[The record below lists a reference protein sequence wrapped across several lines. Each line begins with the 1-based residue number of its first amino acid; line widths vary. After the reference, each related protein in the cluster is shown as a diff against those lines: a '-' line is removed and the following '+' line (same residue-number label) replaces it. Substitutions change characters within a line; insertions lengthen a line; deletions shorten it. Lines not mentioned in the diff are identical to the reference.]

1 MQAGV
6 GVALSEEEEA
16 LSEAMVGL
24 WTTFAKTGRPSTP
37 DIDWLPTTPD
47 HSRLLNLT
55 DTSSAMV
62 EGLKEEGKL
71 LWDGLVWGPREERN
85 SRRILYT
92 KATALLRSG
101 GAVIKK

>member
-6 GVALSEEEEA
+6 GVALSEDEET
-16 LSEAMVGL
+16 LSKAMIGL

-37 DIDWLPTTPD
+37 DVAWRPTTPD

-55 DTSSAMV
+55 GSSSAMV
-62 EGLKEEGKL
+62 EGLREEQVL
-71 LWDGLVWGPREERN
+71 LWDGLVWGPREERI
-85 SRRILYT
+85 SRSILYN
-92 KATALLRSG
+92 KATALLRSS